1 MKFYLFRNDKAIVL
15 ENPGKGKFQSWFK
28 GVTLKN
34 IVVVHENMSSVSFK
48 AGTSYDK
55 EEFFQTT
62 AQGWKFLKKEQHDS
76 NHSCMPVREN
86 PRNGVSGWTN
96 FKKAS

>member
-1 MKFYLFRNDKAIVL
+1 MTTIIVT
-15 ENPGKGKFQSWFK
+15 GYQS
-28 GVTLKN
+28 
-34 IVVVHENMSSVSFK
+34 S
-48 AGTSYDK
+48 K
-55 EEFFQTT
+55 EEIFQTT

-86 PRNGVSGWTN
+86 PRNELSGWTN

>member
-1 MKFYLFRNDKAIVL
+1 MTTIIVT
-15 ENPGKGKFQSWFK
+15 GHQS
-28 GVTLKN
+28 
-34 IVVVHENMSSVSFK
+34 S
-48 AGTSYDK
+48 K

-62 AQGWKFLKKEQHDS
+62 AQGWKLKKEQHDS

-86 PRNGVSGWTN
+86 PRNELSGWTN